1 VYKYGIAQI
10 CVLLLLVKKKVAV
23 VSSTKSFP
31 MAELALQL
39 EVPTASATAS
49 IPSPTDGE
57 ECWNSGLEVAS
68 IQLEVVVATS
78 KAAGL

>member
-1 VYKYGIAQI
+1 
-10 CVLLLLVKKKVAV
+10 LLVKKKVAA

-31 MAELALQL
+31 MVELALQL

-68 IQLEVVVATS
+68 I
-78 KAAGL
+78 